1 MRSDDFRFSILKRAG
16 AFALGRRGFTLL
28 EVLVALGIFAMGV
41 LGLMLALQATVQGA
55 TSVQRE
61 NEIRAQLE
69 SRLARLSVGPL
80 QEFAEGTEFEG
91 TSYGEE
97 VLREEVTNSEATV
110 LNGFWRVRVVARW
123 QQEGAEQ
130 EWVASHLV
138 YQP

>member
-1 MRSDDFRFSILKRAG
+1 MHFKD
-16 AFALGRRGFTLL
+16 RGFTLL
-28 EVLVALGIFAMGV
+28 EVLVALGIFSMGV

-55 TSVQRE
+55 SAVQRE

-80 QEFAEGTEFEG
+80 QEFAEAEEFEG
-91 TSYGEE
+91 TAYAEE
-97 VLREEVTNSEATV
+97 VTREEVTDSEAVV

-123 QQEGAEQ
+123 QQAGQEQ
-130 EWVASHLV
+130 EWAASHLV